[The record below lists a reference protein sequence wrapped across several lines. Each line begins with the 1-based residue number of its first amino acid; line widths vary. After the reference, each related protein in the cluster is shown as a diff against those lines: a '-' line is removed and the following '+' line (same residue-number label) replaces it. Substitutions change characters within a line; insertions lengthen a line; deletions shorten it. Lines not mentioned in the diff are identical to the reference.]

1 MSLMKGAAAL
11 IFLLLLQGCT
21 HHQPQQLY
29 RHDFVIK
36 HPLTGKPIPYLPY
49 QITTPDDKIFKG
61 RTDKNGLTVEAI
73 STMPGEFKLNVIP
86 ASAL

>member
-21 HHQPQQLY
+21 P
-29 RHDFVIK
+29 VS
-36 HPLTGKPIPYLPY
+36 IPYLPY
-49 QITTPDDKIFKG
+49 QITTPDGKIFKG